1 MSKNNEFFSFMSI
14 LGIIAPYDTFKL
26 DDIEYM
32 DNEPVQDLLF
42 DFYLE
47 MLQLDTMDPEPD
59 NYEER
64 IDIFANNIKQRLD
77 LLKPDEQAYV
87 KKQIAEVL
95 HLDEE
100 QDDVKKLKKRKE
112 ND

>member
-1 MSKNNEFFSFMSI
+1 MSI
-14 LGIIAPYDTFKL
+14 LGSIAPYDNYDL
-26 DDIEYM
+26 DDINYM

-42 DFYLE
+42 DFYLG
-47 MLQLDTMDPEPD
+47 MLQLDTMDPEPE

-64 IDIFANNIKQRLD
+64 IEIFANNIKQRLD

-87 KKQIAEVL
+87 EKQIRKVL
-95 HLDEE
+95 HLDEK

>member
-1 MSKNNEFFSFMSI
+1 MSI
-14 LGIIAPYDTFKL
+14 LGNIAPYDNYDL
-26 DDIEYM
+26 DDINYM

-42 DFYLE
+42 DFYLG
-47 MLQLDTMDPEPD
+47 MLQLDTMDPEPE

-64 IDIFANNIKQRLD
+64 IEIFANNIKQRLV

-87 KKQIAEVL
+87 KKQIKEVL
-95 HLDEE
+95 HLDEI
-100 QDDVKKLKKRKE
+100 QDEEKTLKKRKE